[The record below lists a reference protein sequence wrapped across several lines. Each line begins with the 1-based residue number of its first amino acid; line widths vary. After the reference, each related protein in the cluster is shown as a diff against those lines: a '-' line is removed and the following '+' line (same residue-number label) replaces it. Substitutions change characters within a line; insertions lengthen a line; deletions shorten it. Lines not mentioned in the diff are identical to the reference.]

1 MERSVCNRNCWIS
14 GAIAGVLV
22 LLFASGIGD
31 LAWGG
36 GLFLGA
42 VTGAL
47 FGGLMVWLVC
57 GGGTD
62 PFPSDGPQPGPGLT
76 RTDWE
81 RRVAEHQPDAL
92 LVSSTGPE
100 GVTSTAQ
107 MPIVAGAATRRD
119 DKGLQGRPADRD
131 EGP

>member
-14 GAIAGVLV
+14 GAIVGVLV

-31 LAWGG
+31 LAWGA
-36 GLFLGA
+36 GLFLGVMA
-42 VTGAL
+42 GGL
-47 FGGLMVWLVC
+47 FGALMVWLVC
-57 GGGTD
+57 YERPELADAGN
-62 PFPSDGPQPGPGLT
+62 PGAGLT

-81 RRVAEHQPDAL
+81 RSVADHQPDAL

-107 MPIVAGAATRRD
+107 MPIVAGAMPR
-119 DKGLQGRPADRD
+119 RPAPAERD
-131 EGP
+131 ETP

>member
-14 GAIAGVLV
+14 GAIVGVLV

-36 GLFLGA
+36 GLFLGVVA
-42 VTGAL
+42 GGL
-47 FGGLMVWLVC
+47 FGALMVWLVC
-57 GGGTD
+57 NERPELADAGN
-62 PFPSDGPQPGPGLT
+62 PGAGLT

-81 RRVAEHQPDAL
+81 RSVADQQPDAL

-107 MPIVAGAATRRD
+107 MPIVAGAMPR
-119 DKGLQGRPADRD
+119 GPAPAERD
-131 EGP
+131 ETP